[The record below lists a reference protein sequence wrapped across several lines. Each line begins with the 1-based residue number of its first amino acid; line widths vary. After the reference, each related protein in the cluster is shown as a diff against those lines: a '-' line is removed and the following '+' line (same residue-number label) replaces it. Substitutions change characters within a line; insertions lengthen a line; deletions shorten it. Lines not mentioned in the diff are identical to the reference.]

1 MISGI
6 IGAISW
12 SLETVVIGIAL
23 SKSSL
28 CGVFLAPFVSTF
40 IHDTFSAIFVSL
52 YNLFRGN
59 IKNVWKALMHTKTG
73 KYVIVGALIGGPI
86 GMTGYV
92 LCVNYLGASIGAV
105 ASAIY
110 PAIGSVL
117 AFIFLKEEMP
127 WYRWVLL
134 IITLMGVY
142 LLSYSPQLNIRDF
155 WIGIIGVLMCSFGWG
170 IEAVILAKCMQDPEM
185 KDEYALQIRQIISA
199 IINGCVVLPIVGGCK
214 FTMHLVMNDAEWILP
229 TIALAALFATISY
242 LFYYKAIYKIGASK
256 AMALNVTYTAWS
268 IFFTVVLLRDMSV
281 LSPLVI
287 VCAIVVIVCGI
298 LSTLDFKKL

>member
-12 SLETVVIGIAL
+12 ALETVVIGIAL
-23 SKSSL
+23 SKSAL
-28 CGVFLAPFVSTF
+28 CGVYLAPFVSTF
-40 IHDTFSAIFVSL
+40 LHDTFSAVFVSL

-59 IKNVWKALMHTKTG
+59 IKNVWKALIHTKTG
-73 KYVIVGALIGGPI
+73 KFVIVGALIGGPI

-117 AFIFLKEEMP
+117 AFFFLKEEMP

-134 IITLMGVY
+134 IITLLGVY
-142 LLSYSPQLNIRDF
+142 FLSYSSQLNIRDF
-155 WIGIIGVLMCSFGWG
+155 WLGIVGALMCSFGWG
-170 IEAVILAKCMQDPEM
+170 IEAVILAKCMQEPEM
-185 KDEYALQIRQIISA
+185 KDEYALQIRQTTSA
-199 IINGCVVLPIVGGCK
+199 IINGCVVLPIVGGWN
-214 FTMHLVMNDAEWILP
+214 FTIHLVMNDIEWILP
-229 TIALAALFATISY
+229 TIALAAFFATISY
-242 LFYYKAIYKIGASK
+242 LFYYKAIYKVGALK

-268 IFFTVVLLRDMSV
+268 IFFTIVLLRDMSV

-287 VCAIVVIVCGI
+287 ACAIVVIVCGI
-298 LSTLDFKKL
+298 LSTLDFKKF